1 MTNVAL
7 ILKASVGPMTREDT
21 SALQAISL
29 AFLTALVPMSAAA
42 DFGRDHVGERER
54 GGFRQRP
61 GLGRASF
68 KARDSASKM
77 RVNAF
82 MARIQDGWSAGFRPT

>member
-7 ILKASVGPMTREDT
+7 ILKASVGRMTREDT
-21 SALQAISL
+21 SALQASL

-42 DFGRDHVGERER
+42 DFGRDHVGARER

-77 RVNAF
+77 RVNAL

>member
-7 ILKASVGPMTREDT
+7 ILKASVGLMTREDT

-42 DFGRDHVGERER
+42 DFGRE
-54 GGFRQRP
+54 
-61 GLGRASF
+61 SC
-68 KARDSASKM
+68 
-77 RVNAF
+77 
-82 MARIQDGWSAGFRPT
+82 W